1 MCCEREADDFDMF
14 ARHETL
20 TSSTKIGNDN
30 GSVKARSTTPEF
42 PLLRNTLIN
51 VYVIDLIKVTL
62 MFDLSQVLSHLSE
75 VSRLERERCDCSTN
89 FVKCQDTMYFSFI
102 YRFLRPPFQFVAQ
115 STYSTIDLYIIIS
128 SDFLKKNDFVEIQQE
143 QDGFY
148 GSGQLQPVGG
158 RLATDL

>member
-1 MCCEREADDFDMF
+1 
-14 ARHETL
+14 
-20 TSSTKIGNDN
+20 
-30 GSVKARSTTPEF
+30 
-42 PLLRNTLIN
+42 
-51 VYVIDLIKVTL
+51 
-62 MFDLSQVLSHLSE
+62 
-75 VSRLERERCDCSTN
+75 
-89 FVKCQDTMYFSFI
+89 MYFSFI

-158 RLATDL
+158 RLATDLWIGAV